1 MNRAEIISV
10 LQQIVQGKRA
20 IRSDTCRKYIY
31 FGIMS
36 LNQIAKMAS
45 CDVQATP
52 PNGKSV
58 NATIPATPTTT
69 KLPNLPPTSSAT
81 LLPTTIPTAIPVGHP
96 ESVTNPPN
104 IVMLSTQSK
113 ITKIT
118 ETSSKGKEK
127 TIYKN
132 DITLPPT
139 KIPAPIRM
147 ENTCSVRKYTS
158 LMKGGLERKTC
169 QKDDTFSSTSTL
181 VNLTE
186 DSGIQMDCSAFEDD
200 VEELNMSQ
208 PQRQLS
214 RETIGTTDSFLCLD
228 EAEQQTLRVL
238 QRAVAEMEADVA
250 LHSQMLKE
258 TQQQQQQQQEEARK
272 IKETV
277 AENMNEDRSTR
288 PANQEPKAQQQQE
301 QAKLEEVAS
310 SSRMCE
316 GLESST
322 ARSTPIRERKHV
334 RVEQLLEA
342 EHDIELLQKLLR
354 PDNQLGNPTADALHF
369 DELPQSDSNIT
380 DVGEKIIPPLDE
392 DDKPDRSTTQV
403 GFLYSL
409 LNIFCG
415 KGIRKISY
423 PLLFC
428 GMAVGLIFYLR
439 KM

>member
-1 MNRAEIISV
+1 
-10 LQQIVQGKRA
+10 
-20 IRSDTCRKYIY
+20 
-31 FGIMS
+31 
-36 LNQIAKMAS
+36 
-45 CDVQATP
+45 
-52 PNGKSV
+52 
-58 NATIPATPTTT
+58 
-69 KLPNLPPTSSAT
+69 
-81 LLPTTIPTAIPVGHP
+81 
-96 ESVTNPPN
+96 
-104 IVMLSTQSK
+104 
-113 ITKIT
+113 
-118 ETSSKGKEK
+118 
-127 TIYKN
+127 
-132 DITLPPT
+132 
-139 KIPAPIRM
+139 M
-147 ENTCSVRKYTS
+147 ENTCSVRKYTT

-200 VEELNMSQ
+200 VGELNLLQ
-208 PQRQLS
+208 PQRQIS
-214 RETIGTTDSFLCLD
+214 RETIATTDSFLCLD

-250 LHSQMLKE
+250 LHSQLLKE
-258 TQQQQQQQQEEARK
+258 SQQQEEYRQ

-277 AENMNEDRSTR
+277 AEQMDGDRSSL
-288 PANQEPKAQQQQE
+288 ANQEPKAQQQANQ
-301 QAKLEEVAS
+301 EEVAS

-316 GLESST
+316 GLETSPT
-322 ARSTPIRERKHV
+322 RSTTIRERKHV

-380 DVGEKIIPPLDE
+380 DVGEKIVSLDE
-392 DDKPDRSTTQV
+392 DDKTDRSTTQV

-415 KGIRKISY
+415 KSIRKISY

-428 GMAVGLIFYLR
+428 GMAVGLIFYFR
-439 KM
+439 KI

>member
-1 MNRAEIISV
+1 MNRAEILSV

-58 NATIPATPTTT
+58 NATTTTT
-69 KLPNLPPTSSAT
+69 KLPNLPPTTSAT

-113 ITKIT
+113 ITKVT

-127 TIYKN
+127 TVYKN

-147 ENTCSVRKYTS
+147 ENTCSVRKYTT
-158 LMKGGLERKTC
+158 LMKGGLVRKTC

-200 VEELNMSQ
+200 LGELNVPQ

-214 RETIGTTDSFLCLD
+214 RETIVTTDSFLCLD

-258 TQQQQQQQQEEARK
+258 TQQQQEEARQ

-277 AENMNEDRSTR
+277 AEKINGDRSTR
-288 PANQEPKAQQQQE
+288 PANQEPKAQQQE
-301 QAKLEEVAS
+301 QAKQEEVATS
-310 SSRMCE
+310 NRMCDE
-316 GLESST
+316 GLESSP
-322 ARSTPIRERKHV
+322 ARSTTIRERKHV

-380 DVGEKIIPPLDE
+380 DVGEKIVPPPDE
-392 DDKPDRSTTQV
+392 DDKADRSTTQV

-415 KGIRKISY
+415 KSIRKISY

-439 KM
+439 KI

>member
-1 MNRAEIISV
+1 MNRAEILSV

-58 NATIPATPTTT
+58 NATTTTTT
-69 KLPNLPPTSSAT
+69 KLPNLPPTTSAT

-113 ITKIT
+113 ITKVT

-127 TIYKN
+127 TVYKN

-147 ENTCSVRKYTS
+147 ENTCSVRKYTT
-158 LMKGGLERKTC
+158 LMKGGLVRKTC

-200 VEELNMSQ
+200 LGELNVPQ

-214 RETIGTTDSFLCLD
+214 RETIVTTDSFLCLD

-258 TQQQQQQQQEEARK
+258 TQQQQEEARQ

-277 AENMNEDRSTR
+277 AEKMNGDRSTR
-288 PANQEPKAQQQQE
+288 PANQEPKAQQQE
-301 QAKLEEVAS
+301 QAKQEEVAS
-310 SSRMCE
+310 SSRMCDE
-316 GLESST
+316 GLESSP
-322 ARSTPIRERKHV
+322 ARSTTIRERKHV

-380 DVGEKIIPPLDE
+380 DVGEKIVPPPDE
-392 DDKPDRSTTQV
+392 DDKADRSTTQV

-415 KGIRKISY
+415 KSIRKISY

-439 KM
+439 KI

>member
-1 MNRAEIISV
+1 MNRAEILSV

-58 NATIPATPTTT
+58 NATTTTTT
-69 KLPNLPPTSSAT
+69 KLPNLPPTTSAT

-96 ESVTNPPN
+96 ETNPPN

-113 ITKIT
+113 ITKVT
-118 ETSSKGKEK
+118 ETSSKGIEK
-127 TIYKN
+127 TVYKN

-147 ENTCSVRKYTS
+147 ENTCSVRKYTT
-158 LMKGGLERKTC
+158 LMKGGLVRKTC

-200 VEELNMSQ
+200 LGELNVQQ

-214 RETIGTTDSFLCLD
+214 RETIVTTDSFLCLD

-258 TQQQQQQQQEEARK
+258 TQQQQQQLQQEEARQ

-277 AENMNEDRSTR
+277 AERMNGDRSTR
-288 PANQEPKAQQQQE
+288 PANQEPKAQQQQ
-301 QAKLEEVAS
+301 QAKQEEVAS
-310 SSRMCE
+310 SSRMCDE
-316 GLESST
+316 GLESSP
-322 ARSTPIRERKHV
+322 ARSTTIRERKHV

-380 DVGEKIIPPLDE
+380 DVGEKIVPPPDE
-392 DDKPDRSTTQV
+392 DDKADRSTTQV

-415 KGIRKISY
+415 KSIRKISY

-439 KM
+439 KI